1 MLRKEFQFKE
11 LTIGLGAFALVF
23 LCSWFISGCS
33 PTSEKE
39 IPLKKDASVFKTV
52 AKEVAKEAPKKEA
65 PAEAPA
71 EAKEVAVEE
80 DKKGRPNR
88 PILF

>member
-1 MLRKEFQFKE
+1 MNCASTPCAEKKLLRRAENILRLKLKTAEQGKETK
-11 LTIGLGAFALVF
+11 
-23 LCSWFISGCS
+23 
-33 PTSEKE
+33 
-39 IPLKKDASVFKTV
+39 
-52 AKEVAKEAPKKEA
+52 KEAPKKEA
-65 PAEAPA
+65 PKKEATAEATA

>member
-52 AKEVAKEAPKKEA
+52 AKEVAKEAPKKE
-65 PAEAPA
+65 E
-71 EAKEVAVEE
+71 
-80 DKKGRPNR
+80 KKISMKATKQ
-88 PILF
+88 ILKL